1 MSLKKRVIRFHLSGR
16 LGNQL
21 FEWAYMHELAAHYG
35 VLIQPIY
42 DSKHP
47 IADSENIV
55 CSFTE
60 CRNILSPKKSEIIGN
75 LLNILDWVSS
85 RNDIL
90 AIFFDKC
97 FRIVRQ
103 FSTHA
108 ELVLPRKRPW
118 LVTGFFQDAKW
129 VLKHSDEVFKELSN
143 EIDRH
148 PIPAGV
154 LQRISSIGSYQV
166 LHVRRGDF
174 KNYQNGFGL
183 LSQKYYIDN
192 IDVGLPIIICTDDVI
207 GAQDIIS
214 EFPAATV
221 LGPDDL
227 GVWQTLSLMSRAT
240 TLICSNSTLSWWGG
254 FIGALHGNR
263 VIQPEP
269 FYVGDPSAN
278 KFFDYP
284 AFNKSPAY
292 FAK

>member
-1 MSLKKRVIRFHLSGR
+1 
-16 LGNQL
+16 
-21 FEWAYMHELAAHYG
+21 MHELAAHYG

-47 IADSENIV
+47 IVDSENII

-75 LLNILDWVSS
+75 FLNIMDWVSS
-85 RNDIL
+85 RNDFV
-90 AIFFDKC
+90 AIMLGKF

-103 FSTHA
+103 SSTHA

-129 VLKHSDEVFKELSN
+129 VLKHSDEVFMELSN

-148 PIPAGV
+148 PIPVGV
-154 LQRISSIGSYQV
+154 LQRISSLGSYQV

-174 KNYQNGFGL
+174 KNYRNGFGL
-183 LSQKYYIDN
+183 LSQKYYLDN
-192 IDVGLPIIICTDDVI
+192 IDVGLPMIICTDDTI
-207 GAQDIIS
+207 GAEDIIS
-214 EFPAATV
+214 EFPTATV

-227 GVWQTLSLMSRAT
+227 GVWQTLRLMSGAT
-240 TLICSNSTLSWWGG
+240 RLICSNSTLSWWGG

-269 FYVGDPSAN
+269 FYVGELSVS
-278 KFFDYP
+278 KFFDHP
-284 AFNKSPAY
+284 DFNKSPAY
-292 FAK
+292 FLK